1 MRRIEDLPL
10 VLAGRIVLLGIDE
23 QGTAEQVVPGGFG
36 FHDHRQV
43 VLEAGTHVYTRSVA
57 GTFGQVVLHPGPQG
71 IELVSRERAVDGTP
85 GDIGTGGRLIDD
97 ETVHGRTAGTLTSLH
112 DQSSGI
118 GQLTLIAL
126 DRRLDQLGDAQV
138 VKYGIGCL
146 RHQT

>member
-1 MRRIEDLPL
+1 
-10 VLAGRIVLLGIDE
+10 
-23 QGTAEQVVPGGFG
+23 
-36 FHDHRQV
+36 
-43 VLEAGTHVYTRSVA
+43 
-57 GTFGQVVLHPGPQG
+57 HPGPQG

-126 DRRLDQLGDAQV
+126 DRQ
-138 VKYGIGCL
+138 IGRASCRRRVWITL
-146 RHQT
+146 PGAEVRIRDCHVTGVQTCALPISPGSTGHRTCQPGTGG